1 MTDHLFIV
9 NPKAGKAD
17 RTERITQALRAIGAF
32 DKNASGDNVTVYTTK
47 SPGDAA
53 KAVCAQLRTAQNP
66 TRVYA
71 CGGDGTLNEVAQGV
85 YLSGNKTAS
94 LGVIPTGS
102 GNDFLRSFAIPESRF
117 RSLSDMMRG
126 ETVPCDLLVV
136 TDDDGAERVCVNIA
150 SAGFDAAVCRGQE
163 KFKRV
168 PLMTGPAAYKLSL
181 AQQFTKHLGH
191 SFQVLADG
199 EPIGTKLKG
208 EYMFALGANGNCY
221 GGGFRASPESKTN
234 DGVFELILIE
244 RLSRATLCRAVND
257 YRKGTYFDKLAKHM
271 VRKRVT
277 SMQILSEKPL
287 DMNLDGEMVTMRNP
301 RISILPAAL
310 QLILPA

>member
-17 RTERITQALRAIGAF
+17 RTERITQALRTVGAF
-32 DKNASGDNVTVYTTK
+32 DQGASGDNVTVYTTK
-47 SPGDAA
+47 SPGDATD
-53 KAVCAQLRTAQNP
+53 AVCAQLRTAQKP

-71 CGGDGTLNEVAQGV
+71 CGGDGTLNEVVQGI
-85 YLSGNKTAS
+85 YLSGNRNAS

-102 GNDFLRSFAIPESRF
+102 GNDFLRSFSVPESRF
-117 RSLSDMMRG
+117 RSLGDMMRG

-136 TDDDGAERVCVNIA
+136 TDDDGLERVCINIA
-150 SAGFDAAVCRGQE
+150 STGFDAAVCRGQE
-163 KFKRV
+163 TFKRV
-168 PLMTGPAAYKLSL
+168 PLLSGSAAYKLSL
-181 AQQFTKHLGH
+181 VRQFTKHLGH
-191 SFQVLADG
+191 SFRVLADG
-199 EPIGTKLKG
+199 KPIGAQLKD
-208 EYMFALGANGNCY
+208 EYMFVLGANGNCY
-221 GGGFRASPESKTN
+221 GGGFRASPESKTD

-244 RLSRATLCRAVND
+244 RLPRATLCRVLND

-287 DMNLDGEMVTMRNP
+287 DMNLDGEMLSMRNP
-301 RISILPAAL
+301 RIAILPAFL